1 MRVTIMEKYKNVEWS
16 LMKVGKVVKKML
28 KEIDKDENVVYNIW
42 KDNKIVAVMISYKKY
57 KHE

>member
-1 MRVTIMEKYKNVEWS
+1 MEKYKNVEWS